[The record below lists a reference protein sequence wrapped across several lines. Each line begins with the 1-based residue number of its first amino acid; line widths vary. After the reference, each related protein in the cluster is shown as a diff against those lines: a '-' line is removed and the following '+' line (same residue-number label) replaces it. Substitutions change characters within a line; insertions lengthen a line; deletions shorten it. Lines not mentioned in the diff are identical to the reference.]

1 MQLVKGQ
8 PSSIFDFHTN
18 LTRFVYLFGEELF
31 LVASNKYVREGG
43 EDVRVLVGVGEQ
55 AKCVRG
61 GRGQVT
67 PGQTPARV
75 SSGTKKVSSTRPC
88 LS

>member
-1 MQLVKGQ
+1 MQLGKGQ
-8 PSSIFDFHTN
+8 PSSFFDYHSN

-55 AKCVRG
+55 AECVRG

-67 PGQTPARV
+67 PGQTPASV
-75 SSGTKKVSSTRPC
+75 
-88 LS
+88 LSRKSKIHSKIS